1 MMQYQDDNGE
11 EHDFHNN
18 EGQIVNSQAMYH
30 ASQQQNDKL
39 IDRTTPLQNVS
50 ATLPY
55 PDESS
60 QIGQQPV
67 TTQFDC
73 GNGVY
78 VQENNDD
85 DEQMDVEMAPQFHHE

>member
-1 MMQYQDDNGE
+1 MMHQDDME
-11 EHDFHNN
+11 DHNN

-30 ASQQQNDKL
+30 TTHQNDKL

-60 QIGQQPV
+60 QLNQEGQLPV
-67 TTQFDC
+67 TTQFAC
-73 GNGVY
+73 GNGGY
-78 VQENNDD
+78 LQENTDD
-85 DEQMDVEMAPQFHHE
+85 DEHMDVEMAPQFHHEVV

>member
-1 MMQYQDDNGE
+1 MMHQDDME
-11 EHDFHNN
+11 DHNN
-18 EGQIVNSQAMYH
+18 EGQNVNSQAMYH
-30 ASQQQNDKL
+30 ATHQNDKL

-60 QIGQQPV
+60 QLNQEGQLPV

-73 GNGVY
+73 GNGGY
-78 VQENNDD
+78 PQENNDN
-85 DEQMDVEMAPQFHHE
+85 DEHMDVEMAPQFHHEEV